1 MFRKRIFL
9 FVPGLFIFIVVTSL
23 YLGHEHLTR
32 LTNIYL
38 PIQLEAAEAEP
49 STSIP
54 SSASII
60 TSDPDFPFSSESK
73 IPVTTPSTT
82 SIRVDQTQGS
92 SFTSI
97 PTPTPSQA
105 IIISNGTI
113 LDARRIAPFVTA
125 ILDPA
130 ATHPPRLQCPPLN
143 NTRYD
148 ALGTEPD
155 AQRTDVPQHID
166 YFFALNL
173 RNCIDLLPR
182 LLGSIVEAI
191 RFLGPHRCAL
201 SIVEGNSPDGTA
213 DVIIALRPFL
223 EDLGIH
229 YIYNNSAID
238 PSKNDRIGKLVKL
251 RNLVLG
257 PLFKK
262 EVNVSEETTVVFI
275 NDVAACTED
284 ILELV
289 LQRRNLNADMTCAMD
304 WSFPG
309 GADDPTFYDVWI
321 SRDGQGDTFFRIGE
335 NGNWERAWE
344 LFPDNP
350 QTKARFE
357 AHLPFQ
363 VFACWN
369 GATAFIA
376 APLLEGLR
384 FRMVNGTADE
394 CWQGEPQLFCK
405 DMTFRG
411 YDRIAVIPSVN
422 LEYDNERA
430 RRLKMN
436 KGYVTNLVQ
445 DIPEND
451 NRIVWQDPP
460 ENVLCMPEFHRQSW
474 RKWNETL
481 H

>member
-1 MFRKRIFL
+1 
-9 FVPGLFIFIVVTSL
+9 
-23 YLGHEHLTR
+23 
-32 LTNIYL
+32 
-38 PIQLEAAEAEP
+38 
-49 STSIP
+49 
-54 SSASII
+54 
-60 TSDPDFPFSSESK
+60 
-73 IPVTTPSTT
+73 
-82 SIRVDQTQGS
+82 
-92 SFTSI
+92 
-97 PTPTPSQA
+97 
-105 IIISNGTI
+105 
-113 LDARRIAPFVTA
+113 
-125 ILDPA
+125 
-130 ATHPPRLQCPPLN
+130 
-143 NTRYD
+143 
-148 ALGTEPD
+148 
-155 AQRTDVPQHID
+155 
-166 YFFALNL
+166 
-173 RNCIDLLPR
+173 
-182 LLGSIVEAI
+182 
-191 RFLGPHRCAL
+191 
-201 SIVEGNSPDGTA
+201 
-213 DVIIALRPFL
+213 
-223 EDLGIH
+223 
-229 YIYNNSAID
+229 
-238 PSKNDRIGKLVKL
+238 NDRIGKLVKL

-289 LQRRNLNADMTCAMD
+289 LRRRNLNADMTCAMD
-304 WSFPG
+304 WTFPG

-321 SRDGQGDTFFRIGE
+321 ARDGQGDTFFRIGE

-357 AHLPFQ
+357 THLPFQ

-369 GATAFIA
+369 GATAFTA

-394 CWQGEPQLFCK
+394 CWQGEPELFCK

-445 DIPEND
+445 DIQEND

-474 RKWNETL
+474 RQWNETL
-481 H
+481 HWREDNN